1 MTPRLSRSIHD
12 LHEETI
18 GPWLSAA
25 LDDPKVCAAMKD
37 DIEVWFASLA
47 EITPLKT
54 YEIESLEKLAWRCSD
69 LADIVTPAGEP
80 DRLWWDRIDALRQ
93 ASLWLNLIVAK
104 AEHDSAWPVSRL
116 GGWRRFNQA
125 QGL

>member
-1 MTPRLSRSIHD
+1 
-12 LHEETI
+12 
-18 GPWLSAA
+18 
-25 LDDPKVCAAMKD
+25 MKD

-104 AEHDSAWPVSRL
+104 VEHDSAWPVSRL